1 MRRLTTGVILALAL
15 GTAACGSTVP
25 TTAGGTGAPGAT
37 DGGLGLAP
45 ADAATSGGTAADI
58 ALGSAPA
65 SAVGGTGS
73 SGSGTTA
80 GGPAAPG
87 AATGG
92 ATATTGGAAAGSAVN
107 GRGVT
112 DTTITIGAA
121 IPTGTEA
128 VGETF
133 GISGAGSVPE
143 EKMWQAVVTD
153 VNRTGG
159 VLGRKL
165 VLYNHSVD
173 FAAYIANPSQTYGE
187 ICADFKDDH
196 KVFAALI
203 YIVDPDLR
211 SCLAKMGSPFIVYG
225 SFSTLPEAA
234 FGEHGGNYL
243 YAPSGISHE
252 RLADLFVESLL
263 ANDFTATWNT
273 TAGGPG
279 VEPVR
284 LGLIHADTP
293 DQNNLYGAYARELAK
308 RGLRFADTVTYSGSA
323 SDALA
328 ATKSAVLRFK
338 ANGITHVFGAS
349 AFFLR
354 DAESQSYRPRYAYL
368 PGLGSIGAANSPPE
382 QLRGAQTVGWA
393 PLQDV
398 NGPEDPGKNPG
409 APRCDSAMKA
419 AGLVTGSNRTDL
431 KLMYAVCDAVY
442 SFRDAMSTGA
452 AASVAGLRR
461 GYESLGTR
469 FPTSLT
475 FASVL
480 SPTRHYGVSAVRDM
494 AYDTACSCLKYT
506 SRSNRS

>member
-1 MRRLTTGVILALAL
+1 MRRLTTCVVLAVAL
-15 GTAACGSTVP
+15 TTAACGSTVAPVPGAAGVQGTSGDGLGLPEGQLPDGIGDP
-25 TTAGGTGAPGAT
+25 TSPLASGAEAPGSAGVETGSASGPRAGVAAPGAPAA
-37 DGGLGLAP
+37 GGS
-45 ADAATSGGTAADI
+45 AAT
-58 ALGSAPA
+58 
-65 SAVGGTGS
+65 
-73 SGSGTTA
+73 
-80 GGPAAPG
+80 GGPAA
-87 AATGG
+87 T
-92 ATATTGGAAAGSAVN
+92 SVN

-112 DTTITIGAA
+112 GTTLTIGAA
-121 IPTGTEA
+121 IASGTEA
-128 VGETF
+128 VGNAF
-133 GISGAGSVPE
+133 GISGAGSIPE

-165 VLYNHSVD
+165 VFYNHGID
-173 FAAYIANPSQTYGE
+173 FASYVANPAQTYGE

-196 KVFAALI
+196 PVFAAFI
-203 YIVDPDLR
+203 YIADPDLR
-211 SCLAKMGSPFIVYG
+211 SCLAKMGSPFVVYG
-225 SFSTLPEAA
+225 SFSTMPEAA
-234 FGEHGGNYL
+234 FREHGGSYL

-252 RLADLFVESLL
+252 RLADLFVQSLL
-263 ANDFTATWNT
+263 ANDFTQKWNT
-273 TAGGPG
+273 TSGGPG
-279 VEPVR
+279 IEPTK
-284 LGLIHADTP
+284 LGVIHADTP
-293 DQNNLYGAYARELAK
+293 DQNNLYAAYRRELAK
-308 RGLRFADTVTYSGSA
+308 RGWTFADTVTYSGSA

-409 APRCDSAMKA
+409 AARCDSAMKA
-419 AGLVTGSNRTDL
+419 GGLSAGANRTDQ

-442 SFRDAMSTGA
+442 SFRA
-452 AASVAGLRR
+452 ALTAGGEPTVAGLRR
-461 GYESLGTR
+461 GYESLGTSFR
-469 FPTSLT
+469 TALT
-475 FASVL
+475 FGSVL
-480 SPTRHYGVSAVRDM
+480 GPTRHYGVSSVRDM
-494 AYDTACSCLKYT
+494 AYDYDACTCLKYT

>member
-1 MRRLTTGVILALAL
+1 MRRLTSCAILALAL
-15 GTAACGSTVP
+15 TTAACGSTVAPVPGAAGVQGTSGDGLALPEGELPDGISDP
-25 TTAGGTGAPGAT
+25 TSPLAPGAEVPGSVGGGPGSGAGPRAGVAAPGTPTAGG
-37 DGGLGLAP
+37 AP
-45 ADAATSGGTAADI
+45 AT
-58 ALGSAPA
+58 
-65 SAVGGTGS
+65 
-73 SGSGTTA
+73 
-80 GGPAAPG
+80 GGPAA
-87 AATGG
+87 
-92 ATATTGGAAAGSAVN
+92 SSVN

-128 VGETF
+128 VGEAF
-133 GISGAGSVPE
+133 GISGAGSIPE
-143 EKMWQAVVTD
+143 KKIWDAVVTD

-165 VLYNHSVD
+165 VLYNHPVD

-225 SFSTLPEAA
+225 SFATIPEAA
-234 FGEHGGNYL
+234 FREHGGNYL

-252 RLADLFVESLL
+252 RLADLFIESLL
-263 ANDFTATWNT
+263 ANDFLATWNT
-273 TAGGPG
+273 TTGGPG
-279 VEPVR
+279 VEPVK
-284 LGLIHADTP
+284 LGVIHADTP
-293 DQNNLYGAYARELAK
+293 DQNNLYGAYRRELEK
-308 RGLRFADTVTYSGSA
+308 RGLKFADTVTYSGSA

-328 ATKSAVLRFK
+328 ATKAAVLRFK

-368 PGLGSIGAANSPPE
+368 PALGSIGAANSPPE

-398 NGPEDPGKNPG
+398 NAPEDPGKNPG
-409 APRCDSAMKA
+409 AARCDNAMKA
-419 AGLVTGSNRTDL
+419 AGLSAGANRTDQ

-442 SFRDAMSTGA
+442 SFRVALA
-452 AASVAGLRR
+452 AGKEASVAGLRR
-461 GYESLGTR
+461 GYESLGTS
-469 FPTSLT
+469 FPTALT
-475 FASVL
+475 FNSVMG
-480 SPTRHYGVSAVRDM
+480 PTRHYGVSSVRDM
-494 AYDTACSCLKYT
+494 AYDYACKCLKYT

>member
-1 MRRLTTGVILALAL
+1 MRRLTACAILALAL
-15 GTAACGSTVP
+15 TTAACGSTVAPVPGAAGAQGTSVDGLGLPEGQLPDGIGGP
-25 TTAGGTGAPGAT
+25 TSPLAPGGQAPGSVGVGPGSAPGAR
-37 DGGLGLAP
+37 
-45 ADAATSGGTAADI
+45 
-58 ALGSAPA
+58 
-65 SAVGGTGS
+65 V
-73 SGSGTTA
+73 
-80 GGPAAPG
+80 GPAAPG
-87 AATGG
+87 AANASDST
-92 ATATTGGAAAGSAVN
+92 AAGRPAGSSVN

-112 DTTITIGAA
+112 DATITIGAA

-128 VGETF
+128 VGEAF

-173 FAAYIANPSQTYGE
+173 FAAYIANPAQTYGE

-211 SCLAKMGSPFIVYG
+211 DCLAKMGSPFIVYG

-234 FGEHGGNYL
+234 FRAHGGNYL

-252 RLADLFVESLL
+252 RLADLFIESLL

-279 VEPVR
+279 VEPVK

-293 DQNNLYGAYARELAK
+293 DQNNLYGAYERELAK
-308 RGLRFADTVTYSGSA
+308 RGLKFDDKVTYSGSA

-349 AFFLR
+349 GFFLR

-398 NGPEDPGKNPG
+398 NKPEDPGKNAG

-419 AGLVTGSNRTDL
+419 AGLPAGANRTDQ

-442 SFRDAMSTGA
+442 SFRA
-452 AASVAGLRR
+452 ALTAGNEASVAGLRR
-461 GYESLGTR
+461 GYESLGTS
-469 FPTSLT
+469 FPTALT
-475 FASVL
+475 FGAVL
-480 SPTRHYGVSAVRDM
+480 GPDRHYGVSSVRDM
-494 AYDTACSCLKYT
+494 AYDYACKCLKYT
-506 SRSNRS
+506 SRSDRS